1 MRNLKRALN
10 AYGDVKVSTG
20 VATADSVQLIQMLF
34 DGLLENLRAA
44 EGQIQR
50 REIEEKS
57 RSLTRAGKIVLGLQS
72 ALDFKAGGDIA
83 RNLDELYSY
92 VTRRLLHINLH
103 NDLDALA
110 EVLSLM
116 GEIREAWSS
125 LPQALSPNGTDTAAA
140 RSPMG
145 LRLAS

>member
-1 MRNLKRALN
+1 MRNLKKALH
-10 AYGDVKVSTG
+10 AYGDIKVSTG

-44 EGQIQR
+44 EGQICR
-50 REIEEKS
+50 KEIEEKS

>member
-10 AYGDVKVSTG
+10 AYGEVKVSTG

-125 LPQALSPNGTDTAAA
+125 LPQALSPQGADTAAA

>member
-1 MRNLKRALN
+1 MRNLKRALS